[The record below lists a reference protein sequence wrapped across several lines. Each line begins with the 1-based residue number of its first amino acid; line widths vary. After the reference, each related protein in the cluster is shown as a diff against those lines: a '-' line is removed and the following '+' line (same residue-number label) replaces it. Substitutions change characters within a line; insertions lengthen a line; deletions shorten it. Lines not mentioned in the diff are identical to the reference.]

1 MKRPV
6 FIVKFLALLVVA
18 TVTVATGAQAHG
30 PSRLKVIKTIDVAA
44 PPAKVWSLI
53 ADFDK
58 INVWLPAVETV
69 DATGGNTPNAA
80 KRTLHLKGGGDIDEA
95 LTRYNADGMTYS
107 YEITKVDI
115 KVLPVNDYASTIT
128 VSANAAGG
136 STVEWRGA
144 FYRGY
149 MLNDPPK
156 ELNDDASQA
165 AVEGV
170 YDLGL
175 KTIKQLAEK

>member
-1 MKRPV
+1 MKR
-6 FIVKFLALLVVA
+6 FLIIALGLATAAFA
-18 TVTVATGAQAHG
+18 TVAEAHG
-30 PSRLKVIKTIDVAA
+30 PSRIKVIKTVEVSA
-44 PPAKVWSLI
+44 PPAKVWGII

-58 INVWLPAVETV
+58 INTWLPAVEKV
-69 DATGGNTPNAA
+69 DASGGNTPKTA
-80 KRTLHLKGGGDIDEA
+80 KRLLHLKGGGDIDEA
-95 LTRYNADGMTYS
+95 LTKYSAEGMSYS
-107 YEITKVDI
+107 YEITKVDP
-115 KVLPVNDYASTIT
+115 KVLPVNDYSATIT
-128 VSANAAGG
+128 VTANGKGG

-149 MLNDPPK
+149 MNNDPPP
-156 ELNDDASQA
+156 DMTDAASQA